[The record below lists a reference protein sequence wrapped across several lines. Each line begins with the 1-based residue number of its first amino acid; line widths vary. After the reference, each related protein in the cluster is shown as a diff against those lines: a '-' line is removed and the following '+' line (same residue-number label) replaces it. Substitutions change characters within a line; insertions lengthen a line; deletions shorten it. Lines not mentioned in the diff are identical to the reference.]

1 VKRAVIVVMPGRM
14 DADAVMRA
22 LSIHGFDPTD
32 TGYEVCVR
40 DAFEFDGTMARIVSY
55 SGKAAW
61 LPIVEEW
68 HEIPQVDLEEFARIA
83 PA

>member
-14 DADAVMRA
+14 EADAVMRA
-22 LSIHGFDPTD
+22 LSLSGFDPTD

-40 DAFEFDGTMARIVSY
+40 DAFEFDETMVRIVSY

-61 LPIVEEW
+61 LPMVEER
-68 HEIPQVDLEEFARIA
+68 HEIPKVALEEFARIV